1 MVCLLGEC
9 HVCRMSS
16 LINAQEVSPD
26 DSLHYMPSF
35 LHPSGLLTIRLNRQK
50 VSEKSKKNCIAY
62 IAISFLDCKTFFP
75 F

>member
-26 DSLHYMPSF
+26 DSLHYIRHLSYTHQVSSQSNSIDKKFQKSF
-35 LHPSGLLTIRLNRQK
+35 KI
-50 VSEKSKKNCIAY
+50 CIAY
-62 IAISFLDCKTFFP
+62 IAISFLDCKK
-75 F
+75 